1 VILLKTFFKILL
13 ACCMLAAAPWGHA
26 HELSMVEINMY
37 EFKPG
42 VFQWAWATP
51 AKDKPLSEVLK
62 VQWPPGCVSNDQ
74 VVQCSGEKGMMGKL
88 EVEGLGKSYSALLFN
103 IKWREG
109 EKRVY
114 TLTAAQPHIF
124 LFGGPNDERETLE
137 IAKAY
142 VGLGIEH
149 ILTGWDHL
157 CFVFS
162 LLLLV
167 SFKKRLISTITFF
180 TLAHSITLALSA
192 LDIFTL
198 RAAPVEVTIALSIM
212 LVCYEALKTQ
222 SSLTHRWPEV
232 VAFAFGLLHGMG
244 FAGALKE
251 IGLPAENIFVA
262 LLTFNVGVE
271 IGQLAVILL
280 SWLLYKMW
288 QRWVDVSFN
297 PRASFLYVIGG
308 FSMFWTVSRFV
319 NMVV

>member
-1 VILLKTFFKILL
+1 VILIKKLFKILF
-13 ACCMLAAAPWGHA
+13 ACWMVAIAPWGHA
-26 HELSMVEINMY
+26 HELSLAEINMY

-51 AKDKPLSEVLK
+51 AKGKSPSEALK
-62 VQWPPGCVSNDQ
+62 LQWPPGCLSNDQ

-88 EVEGLGKSYSALLFN
+88 EVEGLGKSYSAVLLN
-103 IKWREG
+103 IKWKDG
-109 EKRVY
+109 GKKVY
-114 TLTAAQPHIF
+114 TLTAAQPSVF
-124 LFGGPNDERETLE
+124 LFGGANDERESME
-137 IAKAY
+137 IAEAY
-142 VGLGIEH
+142 LGLGIEH

-198 RAAPVEVTIALSIM
+198 RSAPVEVTIALSIM

-251 IGLPAENIFVA
+251 IGLPAENIFMA

-271 IGQLAVILL
+271 MGQLAVILI
-280 SWLLYKMW
+280 SWFLYKMW
-288 QRWVDVSFN
+288 QRWVHISFN
-297 PRASFLYVIGG
+297 PRVTFLYAIGG
-308 FSMFWTVSRFV
+308 FSMFWTVSRV
-319 NMVV
+319 VGMVV

>member
-1 VILLKTFFKILL
+1 MLIKKLLKILF
-13 ACCMLAAAPWGHA
+13 ACWMIAIAPWGHA

-42 VFQWAWATP
+42 VFQWAWATA
-51 AKDKPLSEVLK
+51 AKDKPLGEVLK
-62 VQWPPGCVSNDQ
+62 VQWPPGCLGNDQ
-74 VVQCSGEKGMMGKL
+74 VVQCSGDKGMMGKL

-103 IKWREG
+103 IKWKDG
-109 EKRVY
+109 GKKVY
-114 TLTAAQPHIF
+114 TLTAAQPSVL
-124 LFGGPNDERETLE
+124 LFGGANDERESIE

-142 VGLGIEH
+142 MGLGIEH

-192 LDIFTL
+192 LDVFTL
-198 RAAPVEVTIALSIM
+198 RSAPVEVTIALSIM

-280 SWLLYKMW
+280 SWLLYKVW
-288 QRWVDVSFN
+288 QRWVDVSYN
-297 PRASFLYVIGG
+297 PRVTFLYAIGG
-308 FSMFWTVSRFV
+308 FSMFWTVSRV
-319 NMVV
+319 VDMVV